1 MDLSS
6 QQFSALAADAQYFE
20 AAPPINMLPISSAR
34 LAIGGARALSYAGGK
49 VVAQHVFV
57 IVGFQVPPTTQ
68 NVVGGQWLES
78 STEQW
83 IEVHNPAT
91 NQVGGL
97 ERIKKDPTLLPWQVV
112 TKVPQST
119 QAEMEN
125 AVENAKSAGRTWSRS
140 SPMARCSSPLT
151 SSEALVF
158 IHVPMCPPF
167 NWFLIQTVPYS
178 NICYTFE
185 NENQRVQGYDIPVC
199 QLVPQS
205 TGLQTQS
212 NLTRRAGVLW
222 QAGTHFFRIQ
232 TVLPKYMI
240 PGTRVNQDHL
250 LDRTEPDSTFAL
262 IIMQY
267 EAIPYNTVKYN

>member
-125 AVENAKSAGRTWSRS
+125 AVESAKSAGRTWSRS

-151 SSEALVF
+151 LLLASSLLKSSGFKDMTFRCV
-158 IHVPMCPPF
+158 
-167 NWFLIQTVPYS
+167 NWSPS
-178 NICYTFE
+178 
-185 NENQRVQGYDIPVC
+185 
-199 QLVPQS
+199 QL
-205 TGLQTQS
+205 
-212 NLTRRAGVLW
+212 
-222 QAGTHFFRIQ
+222 
-232 TVLPKYMI
+232 
-240 PGTRVNQDHL
+240 
-250 LDRTEPDSTFAL
+250 
-262 IIMQY
+262 
-267 EAIPYNTVKYN
+267 AIPYNTVKYNRANFSSLSGNKLCSNTSSLSNSTWMTLPS